1 MFLCIYIQ
9 LALDP
14 SLNLVQHH
22 HHQAPASL
30 LCILYPG
37 HLDVWL
43 GNTQPMLT
51 LKFNKILSIVIINE
65 KKKQQP
71 KNQSWEI
78 RESTDVYRSF
88 LQFSM
93 LRKPPIK
100 NVIASF
106 AISSLSSVLSSRT
119 STNKTS
125 SVSFRSCLRLD
136 TARSISA

>member
-1 MFLCIYIQ
+1 M
-9 LALDP
+9 
-14 SLNLVQHH
+14 NLVQHH
-22 HHQAPASL
+22 HHQAPASF

-51 LKFNKILSIVIINE
+51 LKSNKLLSQVINKVILNN
-65 KKKQQP
+65 KKTTTTNKP
-71 KNQSWEI
+71 VMGNKRITEG
-78 RESTDVYRSF
+78 YRCI

-93 LRKPPIK
+93 FRKPPIK

-125 SVSFRSCLRLD
+125 SVSFQSCLRLD

>member
-1 MFLCIYIQ
+1 MGVFLCIYIQ
-9 LALDP
+9 RTLDP

-65 KKKQQP
+65 KKTQ
-71 KNQSWEI
+71 NQSWEI
-78 RESTDVYRSF
+78 RESTDVYCSI

-93 LRKPPIK
+93 FRKPPIK

-136 TARSISA
+136 TARSFSA